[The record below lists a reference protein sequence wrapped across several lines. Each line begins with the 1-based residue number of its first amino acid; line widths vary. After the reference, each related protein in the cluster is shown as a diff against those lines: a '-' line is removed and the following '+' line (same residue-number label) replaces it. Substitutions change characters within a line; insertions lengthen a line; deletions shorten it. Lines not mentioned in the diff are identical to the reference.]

1 MFIPWLL
8 FLVDFCHHIKL
19 FKKMKTLTIFIFL
32 MGTLAFGGMANA
44 GYLSK
49 CAVVRSLRRYNVP
62 ESEMR
67 DCKSITRNA
76 AVSQY
81 LGRLGGEG
89 P

>member
-76 AVSQY
+76 AVPQY

>member
-1 MFIPWLL
+1 
-8 FLVDFCHHIKL
+8 
-19 FKKMKTLTIFIFL
+19 MKTLTVFIFV
-32 MGTLAFGGMANA
+32 MGTLAFGEIANA

-49 CAVVRSLRRYNVP
+49 CDVVRSLRRKNVP
-62 ESEMR
+62 DSEMR